1 MAQVKG
7 KNTKRKSVS
16 PKAKNEPIVENVII
30 NEVDDNTTVII
41 DDEPEVQVVN
51 EKNEII
57 YDPEAEIEKVYEKL
71 GLDNTVELNDISKK
85 AIDEIKNASKVIENS
100 NPENENFKNN
110 DDINS
115 ALDSLSE
122 IEKQLEED
130 INKISSTLTN
140 EQKKTMSKF
149 DFTSFWS
156 GISDGWNN

>member
-16 PKAKNEPIVENVII
+16 PKVKNEPIVENVII
-30 NEVDDNTTVII
+30 SEVDDNATVII

-140 EQKKTMSKF
+140 EQKKAMSKF